1 MSVAFSY
8 SSWLHPQIIESWLL
22 LALAP
27 LSAPPRPPGLLVD
40 SAVLED
46 HLVQLFGFTDEE
58 TETQKGE
65 EPGLAKDPWELVAQP
80 EVKSRMSDAQAR
92 GFSQS
97 PSRLWPSSSKSP
109 KATDPKSSGAW
120 NWGDSLSGFLGH
132 HLPTSEGETGRCPY
146 VESQEQGEGAPPRG
160 PTPGSL
166 RGQRAPAGGI

>member
-1 MSVAFSY
+1 M
-8 SSWLHPQIIESWLL
+8 
-22 LALAP
+22 
-27 LSAPPRPPGLLVD
+27 D

-46 HLVQLFGFTDEE
+46 HLVQPFGFTDEE

-132 HLPTSEGETGRCPY
+132 HLPTREGETGRCPC
-146 VESQEQGEGAPPRG
+146 VERQEQEEDAPPPRG